1 MELHAR
7 DARAVLLRPAPV
19 PADAAEAEP
28 HEVDLGT
35 LTLPEGLAE
44 ALHEWAEVAE
54 AVELSE
60 GAGEA
65 VYQRGRHLAWRL
77 AGALAQ
83 PVRYVDP
90 VTGEAEEILPPPPAP
105 RLAPAPA
112 EPTPWGTGLTV
123 SFLVG
128 AIAFVAIMALSQ
140 GLSQAS
146 PLLAFGANIVIAGGL
161 APSVWLS
168 RHTPVWRWV
177 SYGVVAGIGVAW
189 LALLLS
195 LLGP

>member
-7 DARAVLLRPAPV
+7 EARAVLLRPLGQ
-19 PADAAEAEP
+19 DGEP
-28 HEVDLGT
+28 LEVDLGT
-35 LTLPEGLAE
+35 LTLPAGLAE

-77 AGALAQ
+77 AVALDT

-90 VTGEAEEILPPPPAP
+90 VTGETEEIPPPPP
-105 RLAPAPA
+105 VPVRPAEPV
-112 EPTPWGTGLTV
+112 EPTPWATGLTV
-123 SFLVG
+123 SV
-128 AIAFVAIMALSQ
+128 FVAAIVVVSIVALSQ

-146 PLLAFGANIVIAGGL
+146 PLLALGANVVIAGGL
-161 APSVWLS
+161 APSVWLA
-168 RHTPVWRWV
+168 RRTPVWRWV
-177 SYGVVAGIGVAW
+177 SYGVVTGIGVAW

>member
-7 DARAVLLRPAPV
+7 EARAVLLRPDQP
-19 PADAAEAEP
+19 E
-28 HEVDLGT
+28 EVDPGT
-35 LTLPEGLAE
+35 LPLPAGLLE

-77 AGALAQ
+77 AGALDT

-90 VTGEAEEILPPPPAP
+90 VSGEAEEIQPPPPVPARPAP
-105 RLAPAPA
+105 PA
-112 EPTPWGTGLTV
+112 EPTPWATGLTV
-123 SFLVG
+123 SV
-128 AIAFVAIMALSQ
+128 FVAAIVVVSMVALSQ

-161 APSVWLS
+161 APSVWLA
-168 RHTPVWRWV
+168 RRTPVWRWV
-177 SYGVVAGIGVAW
+177 AYGVVTGIGVAW